1 MTEYVCASC
10 IVDGESALKKYIEM
24 NADESYCDFCDE
36 SHGNVHSIPIDNL
49 IEYMRRCVSQEY
61 DDPANWLYYERSE
74 GGYQGVTFHAY
85 DLILEEL
92 EIDFPKDKNDALLQ
106 RVLSGFD
113 HQEWCKDDPYG
124 PSILQVA
131 QFSWQKF
138 SRIVKH
144 ENRYYFGTRKEE
156 KIISDAL
163 TPGELLD
170 HILDYAKQIDLVKEI
185 NAGLILYRARAWE
198 DGKPLKSP
206 EDLGPPPTDK
216 ALQPNRM
223 SPAGIP
229 MFYGSEDSETA
240 VLETASQPDCFSVG
254 KFQTNRPIVLLD
266 ISNVPTLPSIFETDP
281 ESLPI
286 NPRRAIQF
294 LRHISEEIS
303 KPITRDSHPLIEYVP
318 TQVVTE
324 FIRSRQY
331 DGETIDGIKYDSAK
345 NPDHSSY
352 VLFATQDD
360 IVRHKDNKKPNPWL
374 ELKSVTDVRVGFTYK
389 ELVPV
394 ELDFSGD

>member
-10 IVDGESALKKYIEM
+10 IGEFALKEYIEM

-36 SHGNVHSIPIDNL
+36 SHGNVHAIPIDGL
-49 IEYMRRCVSQEY
+49 IDYMRKCVSQEY
-61 DDPANWLYYERSE
+61 DDPANWLPYESSE
-74 GGYQGVTFHAY
+74 GGYQGVTFDAY

-92 EIDFPKDKNDALLQ
+92 EIIFPKDKNDALLQ
-106 RVLSGFD
+106 RIIKGFD
-113 HQEWCKDDPYG
+113 HQEWCKDDPFG
-124 PSILQVA
+124 PTTLQVA
-131 QFSWQKF
+131 QFSWDAF

-144 ENRYYFGTRKEE
+144 ENRYYFEAIKGGKNF
-156 KIISDAL
+156 SDEL
-163 TPGELLD
+163 TPRELLA
-170 HILDYAKQIDLVKEI
+170 HILDYAKQTDLVKEI
-185 NAGLILYRARAWE
+185 NAGLILYRARAWD
-198 DGKPLKSP
+198 DGMPLKSP

-240 VLETASQPDCFSVG
+240 ELETASQPDCFSVG
-254 KFQTNRPIVLLD
+254 EFQTNRPVVLLD
-266 ISNVPTLPSIFETDP
+266 ISNVPPLPSIFETDP

-294 LRHISEEIS
+294 LTHISEEIS
-303 KPITRDSHPLIEYVP
+303 KPIIEDGRQLIEYVP

-324 FIRSRQY
+324 FIRSRQF
-331 DGETIDGIKYDSAK
+331 DGEAIDGIKYDSAK
-345 NPDHSSY
+345 NPGHSSY

-360 IVRHKDNKKPNPWL
+360 VVKHKDNKKPEPWL
-374 ELKSVTDVRVGFTYK
+374 ELKSVTDVRVGFTY
-389 ELVPV
+389 EEINPV